1 MQQRIDTKSH
11 SGSHSRSH
19 SGTRLHL
26 VLTGVAVLMFGFAFA
41 LVPLYDTLCRALG
54 INGKIQQVEANI
66 VDNSA
71 MTPVARDIRVEL
83 VTSNSEKVGWSFY
96 SLVGALTVRP
106 GEMHKVQFHAK
117 NNSGRTMTVRAIP
130 SVTPGISANY
140 LVKTDCFCFK
150 KQTLQAGES
159 AKLPLAFYVSP
170 DLPEKYQTLT
180 LAYALFETEAQ

>member
-1 MQQRIDTKSH
+1 MQQPIGAKS
-11 SGSHSRSH
+11 R

-26 VLTGVAVLMFGFAFA
+26 VLTGVALLMFGFAFA

-54 INGKIQQVEANI
+54 INGKIERVEADI
-66 VDNSA
+66 AGISA
-71 MTPVARDIRVEL
+71 MAPVARDIRVEL
-83 VTSNSEKVGWSFY
+83 VTSNSENVGWQFY
-96 SLVGALTVRP
+96 SLVGALTVQP
-106 GEMHKVQFHAK
+106 GEMHKVTFHAK

-130 SVTPGISANY
+130 SVTPGIGANY

-150 KQTLQAGES
+150 EQTLPAGGS